1 MERPSVHERN
11 PCRTDG
17 VLRRRISPLDLVAL
31 KQVRRPP
38 LPEVLRAG
46 VAVASLREGSL
57 VEAGVA
63 TESTLIVAE
72 GHDHPVAASA
82 IRRIEP
88 DARVDSI
95 GTAKVG
101 YGETPRT
108 EIAAFHPDLSFV
120 PPVRAVNGLG
130 CLGVFEFSNAV
141 KPLEAAALSACY
153 A

>member
-1 MERPSVHERN
+1 MSETLAA
-11 PCRTDG
+11 RTGCFD
-17 VLRRRISPLDLVAL
+17 VESRRWISSLLSKCAA
-31 KQVRRPP
+31 PP

-46 VAVASLREGSL
+46 VAVASLRKGSL

-95 GTAKVG
+95 GTANVVC
-101 YGETPRT
+101 GETPRT

>member
-1 MERPSVHERN
+1 VSETLAA
-11 PCRTDG
+11 RTGCFD
-17 VLRRRISPLDLVAL
+17 VESRRWISSLLSKCAA
-31 KQVRRPP
+31 PP

-46 VAVASLREGSL
+46 VAVASLRKGSL

-63 TESTLIVAE
+63 TESTLIVAG

-95 GTAKVG
+95 GTANVVC
-101 YGETPRT
+101 GETPRT